1 MISNINKLDFK
12 YWEDA
17 ADEFREPEG
26 TLMPL
31 WRFSPPAVLLR
42 MFEENGSVRSQVPS
56 HVTSICWNPHYKDLF
71 AMGLGSR
78 NNQNSVP
85 EGTKLILHF
94 DKYFRR

>member
-1 MISNINKLDFK
+1 MINNINQLDFK

-78 NNQNSVP
+78 NN
-85 EGTKLILHF
+85 
-94 DKYFRR
+94 